1 MNPHSAAEA
10 GKAHLPSSRGLSWAL
25 LTLSFQTL
33 GIIYSDIGTSPLYTL
48 NGLWPADGPVPPTE
62 DVIGGISAIIWA
74 LTLLPLCK
82 YVFICLRF
90 GTTEGEGGT
99 FALFQG
105 LFPPELDYTDDDS
118 LLNSSDEKASEV
130 SPSPS
135 MICARQVTTPPK
147 LRLPLFV
154 WCLFGTALTLAD
166 GVFTPAV
173 SVTSAVAGIGVAKPS
188 INSDVAP
195 ISIAL
200 LIVLFL
206 FQFRGTSQI
215 GFLFAPVT
223 FIWLILLAVT
233 GIINTVSYPGIFRAF
248 DPSRAILLFVR
259 TRDYDI
265 LAGVLLALTGCE
277 AMFASLGH
285 FNMLSIQLSFS
296 LFVYPSIVLAYL
308 GQGARLIVDG
318 EAVLF
323 NLFYATIPGSTNGPL
338 YWIMFVLGI
347 LATFI
352 ASQTLIT
359 AAFSL
364 VQQMIKN
371 HVLPPLRVVHTSSK
385 IKGQIYIPAINWTLM
400 IVTVI
405 VVGTFRNSTN
415 LSNAYGFSVAT
426 VMFSTTILIA
436 IQMRF
441 VKHLPIIVALAFF
454 LVFGFLDGLFW
465 GAALKKI
472 PEGAYVPLIIGS
484 ICMLIMLFWSWA
496 RGLEDAFDGNHRSD
510 LQHVIVRQQ
519 LQTATSEY
527 DAPEIGYEHRQE
539 DRFNDGSSESEKYYI
554 CDPEDRIVSTILP
567 SKEYNALLQLARL
580 PTCAVFHRMTSGKGV
595 PHSFAAF
602 IRQWPALPR
611 VVIFLS
617 VHVMSVAYVE
627 PGERYTLRKV
637 PSVRG
642 FYTAIYRLGYRETFS
657 VKVDNFID
665 TICALEAREDPVNSA
680 ATIAEVQA
688 AAKRVTHIAPH
699 YVVSSRSLGSS
710 RFMRAVS
717 WIRKVLIED
726 IYRRL
731 ATMFPDTDGWLG
743 SADEIIHVGVNA
755 TL

>member
-1 MNPHSAAEA
+1 MNPFSAAEA
-10 GKAHLPSSRGLSWAL
+10 GKAHAPYKGLSWAL
-25 LTLSFQTL
+25 VTLSFQTL

-48 NGLWPADGPVPPTE
+48 NGLWPANGPVPPTE

-99 FALFQG
+99 FALYQG

-118 LLNSSDEKASEV
+118 LLAPADEKASELSADV
-130 SPSPS
+130 HA
-135 MICARQVTTPPK
+135 ARAPQSTVPQR
-147 LRLPLFV
+147 LRWPLFV

-173 SVTSAVAGIGVAKPS
+173 SVTSAVAGIAVAKES
-188 INSDVAP
+188 VTNDVTP
-195 ISIAL
+195 ISIVL
-200 LIVLFL
+200 LLVLFL
-206 FQFRGTSQI
+206 AQFRGTSQL

-223 FIWLILLAVT
+223 LIWLILLAVT
-233 GIINTVSYPGIFRAF
+233 GIINIVAYPGIFRAF

-285 FNMLSIQLSFS
+285 FNILSIQLSFT

-308 GQGARLIVDG
+308 GQGARLIRDG
-318 EAVLF
+318 EAVLS
-323 NLFYATIPGSTNGPL
+323 NLFYATIPGRVNGPV
-338 YWIMFVLGI
+338 YWIMFVFGI

-364 VQQMIKN
+364 IQQMIKN

-385 IKGQIYIPAINWTLM
+385 IKGQIYIPAVNWLLM
-400 IVTVI
+400 IVTIV
-405 VVGTFRNSTN
+405 VVGTFRNSTS

-426 VMFSTTILIA
+426 VMFSTTVLIA
-436 IQMRF
+436 IQMVY
-441 VKHLPIIVALAFF
+441 VKHLPIYVALAFF

-472 PEGAYVPLIIGS
+472 PQGAYVPLIIGS
-484 ICMLIMLFWSWA
+484 ICMLIMVFWSWA
-496 RGLEDAFDGNHRSD
+496 KGLEDAFDGNHRSD
-510 LQHVIVRQQ
+510 LQNVIIREQ
-519 LQTATSEY
+519 LHTSDADY
-527 DAPEIGYEHRQE
+527 DAPEVSYVQREGGPVS
-539 DRFNDGSSESEKYYI
+539 DSSSESEKYYI
-554 CDPEDRIVSTILP
+554 CDPEERIISAILP
-567 SKEYNALLQLARL
+567 SKEYSALLQLARL

-602 IRQWPALPR
+602 VRQWPALPR

-617 VHVMSVAYVE
+617 VHVMSVAEVE
-627 PGERYTLRKV
+627 PEERYTLRKV
-637 PSVRG
+637 PAVRG
-642 FYTAIYRLGYRETFS
+642 FYVVIYRIGYRETFN
-657 VKVDNFID
+657 VKVEAFID
-665 TICALEAREDPVNSA
+665 KICDLEAREDPVNSA
-680 ATIAEVQA
+680 ATIAEVRTA
-688 AAKRVTHIAPH
+688 ARRVTHIAPH
-699 YVVSSRSLGSS
+699 YVVTSRSLGSS
-710 RFMRAVS
+710 RFMRAMS
-717 WIRKVLIED
+717 WMRAVLLED

-731 ATMFPDTDGWLG
+731 ATMFPDTDGWRG